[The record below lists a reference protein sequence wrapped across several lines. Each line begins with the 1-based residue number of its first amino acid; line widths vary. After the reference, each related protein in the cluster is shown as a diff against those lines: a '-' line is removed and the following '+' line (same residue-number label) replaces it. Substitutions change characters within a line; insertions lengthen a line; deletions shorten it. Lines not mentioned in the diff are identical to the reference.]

1 MYRPFIP
8 HQQLCKCLSSFLLH
22 SQPQSPTSD
31 QAKRGACSRRKT
43 WQQRSHFCQRNPSEA
58 DTTISSQAW
67 PTHVSLQQTAST
79 SLLCATGLKLT
90 FKLLSCVIHS
100 DKTCSTILMLK
111 KKKKIAALVVSETWN
126 LLVSCCPSLCLGAWD
141 RRQRWAIHPAVW
153 MDVADL
159 FKAVLQQ
166 GKSTQ
171 KLDSPG
177 KSGGHRSPPEQSAR
191 NNFFLTAQIHLLPI
205 SPVNFVNPFSR
216 YAGSTCNYLRGR
228 GGIKRFHLA
237 QSPSGGGATKQPGR
251 LVPAQA
257 QQRISPAVQGMT
269 PFSPK
274 QPVPCAGSSCARRA
288 EQLCNRSLWGYAI
301 SVLRDFQDQLEL
313 QPTWFNVGNNAALS
327 FSSFDLSNFFYLN
340 P

>member
-1 MYRPFIP
+1 MFKQLLVTLPASVP
-8 HQQLCKCLSSFLLH
+8 HQWPGKERSLLQKENLAATQWLLSKKPKWSRHDNFLSSL
-22 SQPQSPTSD
+22 
-31 QAKRGACSRRKT
+31 
-43 WQQRSHFCQRNPSEA
+43 
-58 DTTISSQAW
+58 
-67 PTHVSLQQTAST
+67 THTCIPATDCINFT
-79 SLLCATGLKLT
+79 SLCHRSQTHFQITFLC
-90 FKLLSCVIHS
+90 HS
-100 DKTCSTILMLK
+100 LRQNMQHHSHVK
-111 KKKKIAALVVSETWN
+111 KKKKNCS
-126 LLVSCCPSLCLGAWD
+126 SCCLRNLEPACILLPFFVSWSLGQEAKMSHTPCSVDGCSWSL
-141 RRQRWAIHPAVW
+141 
-153 MDVADL
+153 
-159 FKAVLQQ
+159 KAVLQQ

-191 NNFFLTAQIHLLPI
+191 NNFSLTAQIQLLPI

-216 YAGSTCNYLRGR
+216 YAGSTRNYLRGR

-251 LVPAQA
+251 LIPAQA

>member
-1 MYRPFIP
+1 MSHTP
-8 HQQLCKCLSSFLLH
+8 
-22 SQPQSPTSD
+22 
-31 QAKRGACSRRKT
+31 CSVDGCS
-43 WQQRSHFCQRNPSEA
+43 W
-58 DTTISSQAW
+58 
-67 PTHVSLQQTAST
+67 SL
-79 SLLCATGLKLT
+79 
-90 FKLLSCVIHS
+90 
-100 DKTCSTILMLK
+100 
-111 KKKKIAALVVSETWN
+111 
-126 LLVSCCPSLCLGAWD
+126 
-141 RRQRWAIHPAVW
+141 
-153 MDVADL
+153 
-159 FKAVLQQ
+159 KAVLQQ
-166 GKSTQ
+166 GKSTH

-216 YAGSTCNYLRGR
+216 YAGSTRNYLRGR

-251 LVPAQA
+251 LIPAQA